1 MIYEEQLTLSD
12 LHDQLDQ
19 KEKDEVCDELTI
31 GDKKRASLTY
41 QLKRVLSE
49 RLTAL
54 GTIFIFG
61 MERSSQGGLML

>member
-19 KEKDEVCDELTI
+19 KEKGEECEVSTT